1 MLDKTRPRKNIFV
14 VLISDAYEDLDP
26 IYYGPQTSDSIF
38 YNLYLSLT
46 RGNVEKIIVAPI

>member
-46 RGNVEKIIVAPI
+46 RGKVKKIIVAQI

>member
-1 MLDKTRPRKNIFV
+1 MLAKTRPKKDIFV

>member
-46 RGNVEKIIVAPI
+46 RGNVEKIIVATI